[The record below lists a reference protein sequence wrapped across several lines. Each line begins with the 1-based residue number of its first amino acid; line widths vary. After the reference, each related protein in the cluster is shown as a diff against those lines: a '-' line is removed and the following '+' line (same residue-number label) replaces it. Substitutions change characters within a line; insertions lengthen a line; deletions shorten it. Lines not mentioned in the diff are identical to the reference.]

1 MKFYE
6 VYCDSCGEFQTLE
19 YYHSKKNAETRAK
32 ELNDAREDYE
42 EQYDFYGVI
51 ENKFEDDPDE

>member
-6 VYCDSCGEFQTLE
+6 VYRDSCGEFSTLE
-19 YYHSKKNAETRAK
+19 YYRSKKNAETRAK

-51 ENKFEDDPDE
+51 ENKFEDGLDE

>member
-1 MKFYE
+1 MIN
-6 VYCDSCGEFQTLE
+6 DLE
-19 YYHSKKNAETRAK
+19 AK
-32 ELNDAREDYE
+32 LNDAREDYE